1 MIFVTLGTQD
11 KPFTRII
18 QAVEQAVIDGKITD
32 EVVVQSGNTK
42 YESKV
47 LNVLNYVPF
56 DEFNNYLAKA
66 DIIIT
71 HGGVGSILNALKLK
85 KKIIAVP
92 RLKKYGEHINDHQL
106 QVIQKM
112 TQQGYILSCED
123 ENEIENKVKQA
134 ENFVVKEY
142 TSNTESFITNFKEL
156 LDDTLIDK

>member
-1 MIFVTLGTQD
+1 MIFVTVGTQD
-11 KPFTRII
+11 KPFERLIK
-18 QAVEQAVIDGKITD
+18 AVEQAVLDGRITD
-32 EVVVQSGNTK
+32 EVVVQAGNTK

-92 RLKKYGEHINDHQL
+92 RLQKYGEHINDHQL

-112 TQQGYILSCED
+112 TQDGYILSCED
-123 ENEIENKVKQA
+123 ENEIANKVKDA
-134 ENFVVKEY
+134 EIFVVKEY
-142 TSNTESFITNFKEL
+142 LSNTENFVQSFKEV
-156 LDDTLIDK
+156 LDDTLNG

>member
-1 MIFVTLGTQD
+1 MIFVTVGTQD
-11 KPFTRII
+11 KPFERLIR
-18 QAVEQAVIDGKITD
+18 AVEQAVESGKITD
-32 EVVVQSGNTK
+32 EVIVQAGNTH

-56 DEFNNYLAKA
+56 DKFNEYIAKA

-112 TQQGYILSCED
+112 NEDGYILSCED
-123 ENEIENKVKQA
+123 ENEIADKVREA
-134 ENFVVKEY
+134 
-142 TSNTESFITNFKEL
+142 
-156 LDDTLIDK
+156 